1 MGPAKKDNIPLEV
14 YNEQNEIINDI
25 PSVLGKW
32 ENDFKGLYNFE
43 SKDAGFNETFYNDIL
58 SRKQKLR
65 ESGLWNKCIEQR
77 VH

>member
-1 MGPAKKDNIPLEV
+1 MPLEE

-32 ENDFKGLYNFE
+32 ENDFKGLNNFA

-58 SRKQKLR
+58 LRKQNLDNR
-65 ESGLWNKCIEQR
+65 VSRTNVLNKDSPTSK
-77 VH
+77 